1 MPSGYESPRVPLLK
15 KKMCVGGS
23 ALITKQARGE
33 GDPQEVRL
41 PQVSAG
47 SRQTRHRLKEDFPR
61 IIVGH

>member
-1 MPSGYESPRVPLLK
+1 VPSGYESLRVPLLK

-33 GDPQEVRL
+33 GDPQVLL
-41 PQVSAG
+41 PQVSAC
-47 SRQTRHRLKEDFPR
+47 SRQTRQLLKEDFPR